1 MDRKAV
7 SLRKILA
14 AGRGRKSGVHG
25 ERKAVAEPNIFEEK
39 SVLISSR
46 TFICYPKEQVSRL
59 HQKNNKL
66 TAWELVCE

>member
-14 AGRGRKSGVHG
+14 VGRGGKKWSSG
-25 ERKAVAEPNIFEEK
+25 ERKAVAEPNVCEEK
-39 SVLISSR
+39 GALISSM
-46 TFICYPKEQVSRL
+46 TFICRPKKQVSRL

-66 TAWELVCE
+66 TAWELGCQ